1 MAVIQHLDWD
11 KQVEAETVS
20 DRVQTSDTEL
30 LDAYSRSVTSA
41 VERVSPAVV
50 NIDVGRRQAESRRG
64 GLVRRSGSG
73 FFFTPDGL
81 VMTNSHV
88 VDGADELQVTLADG
102 RRETAVVIGSDP
114 DTDLAV
120 IRVQGSAVAT
130 TAFGDSRKL
139 RPGQIVIAI
148 GSPYGFQYTVTAG
161 VVSALGRSLRS
172 RSGRLMNDLIQTD
185 AAINPGNS
193 GGPLVDS
200 SGDVVGVNTAAI
212 LPGTGIGFAI
222 PISTAT
228 LVAGILI
235 RDGRVRRS
243 YIGVGGQTAP
253 IHRRVVRFHNLPAE
267 RGLLV
272 VSVASPS
279 PAATAGLREG
289 DIIIGFDDEPVTGVD
304 DLHRMLTESRIGV
317 LTPLTVLRGTDPIKL
332 EIQPVD
338 QREFKG

>member
-1 MAVIQHLDWD
+1 MRAVQDVD
-11 KQVEAETVS
+11 FEDSGE
-20 DRVQTSDTEL
+20 VQPITERPQAPDAEL
-30 LDAYSRSVTSA
+30 LDAYSKSVTAA
-41 VERVSPAVV
+41 VERVNPAVV
-50 NIDVGRRQAESRRG
+50 NIDVGRRKAEPGRRG
-64 GLVRRSGSG
+64 DGAPRGSGSG

-88 VDGADELQVTLADG
+88 VDRADAIQVTLADG
-102 RRETAVVIGSDP
+102 RRSEAVVIGSDP

-130 TAFGDSRKL
+130 TAFGDSKRL

-193 GGPLVDS
+193 GGPLVDAR
-200 SGDVVGVNTAAI
+200 GDVVGVNTAAI

-253 IHRRVVRFHNLPAE
+253 IHRRLVRFHDLPAD

-272 VSVASPS
+272 VSVATPS
-279 PAATAGLREG
+279 PAATARLREG
-289 DIIIGFDDEPVTGVD
+289 DIIIRFDDEPVTGVD
-304 DLHRMLTESRIGV
+304 DLHRMLTDTRIGV
-317 LTPLTVLRGTDPIKL
+317 RTALTVLRGTDPIRL
-332 EIQPVD
+332 DITPV
-338 QREFKG
+338 ETK